1 MNTTSS
7 LRNSKKVRLWTIGGL
22 LVVAGIIFYFVKG
35 TTAKVAVGA
44 MIALLLVA
52 FGMEAKNT
60 DYDMGKLIE
69 TKSFSKA
76 KIERDPVTGSI
87 TNADAFC
94 NAQEIDYNCKDFKN
108 QSEANDLYQKCK
120 SVGKNMDAYGLD
132 GDKDGKVCEAL
143 PIGK

>member
-1 MNTTSS
+1 MEKFTS
-7 LRNSKKVRLWTIGGL
+7 LRNSKKARLWTIGGL
-22 LVVAGIIFYFVKG
+22 LVLAGVILYFAKG

-52 FGMEAKNT
+52 FGMEAKGT

-69 TKSFSKA
+69 TKSFAKA
-76 KIERDPVTGSI
+76 KIERDPTTGAI

-94 NAQEIDYNCKDFKN
+94 SAQEIDYNCQDFKT
-108 QSEANDLYQKCK
+108 QKEANDLYQKCK
-120 SVGKNMDAYGLD
+120 SAGKNMDVYGLD

-143 PIGK
+143 PIGR

>member
-1 MNTTSS
+1 MGVQE

-22 LVVAGIIFYFVKG
+22 IALALIAFYFIKG
-35 TTAKVAVGA
+35 TTAKVVIGS

-60 DYDMGKLIE
+60 DYDLGKAIQ

-76 KIERDPVTGSI
+76 KIERDPVTHNI
-87 TNADAFC
+87 VNADAFC
-94 NAQEIDYNCKDFKN
+94 NAQEIDYNCSDFKT
-108 QSEANDLYQKCK
+108 QKEANDIYQKCK
-120 SVGKNMDAYGLD
+120 TAGKNMDAYGLD

>member
-1 MNTTSS
+1 MQVST
-7 LRNSKKVRLWTIGGL
+7 LRNSKKARLWTIGGL
-22 LVVAGIIFYFVKG
+22 VVLALVAFYFVKG
-35 TTAKVAVGA
+35 TAAKAIVGA

-52 FGMEAKNT
+52 FGMEAKGN
-60 DYDMGKLIE
+60 DYDMGRLIE
-69 TKSFSKA
+69 TKSFAKA

-108 QSEANDLYQKCK
+108 QTEANTLYKKCK
-120 SVGKNMDAYGLD
+120 DAGKNMDVYGLD

-143 PIGK
+143 PLGK